1 MLSPQIQRF
10 NQIPRHVLLGAPTP
24 VEPLS
29 RLAAKLSAAP
39 NLFIKRDDFATYL
52 VGGNK
57 VRKLEYTMADIL
69 SKRAT
74 AVVTIG
80 SVQSNHARITAMVAR
95 RLGLKCYLVLNGERP
110 DRPTGNALITKILGI
125 DVVSV
130 ASRQDRVPAMDELAR
145 DLERRGE
152 KVAKVPLGASDEV
165 GSFGLTSGFAELI
178 EQERALGI
186 RFDAIFI
193 GTSSGGTQAGLEVGK
208 RLFDR
213 PGLRIIGVSPDDP
226 AAVIRTAV
234 TTVAAAM
241 AERLGLADGFG
252 PGSVEVDESQI
263 GAGYGIPTAASE
275 EAARLFSGTE
285 GVVLDPVYTSKVAA
299 ALIDDCRQGRL
310 TGGQNILFW
319 HTGGLIG
326 LFS

>member
-1 MLSPQIQRF
+1 MHNPQIQRF
-10 NQIPRHVLLGAPTP
+10 RQIPRYGLLGAPTP
-24 VEPLS
+24 IEPLS
-29 RLAAKLSAAP
+29 RLAVELAAAP
-39 NLFIKRDDFATYL
+39 NLYIKRDDFTTYL

-69 SKRAT
+69 RRRAT

-80 SVQSNHARITAMVAR
+80 SIQSNHARITAMVSR
-95 RLGLKCYLVLNGERP
+95 RLGLKCYLVLNGEGP
-110 DRPTGNALITKILGI
+110 DRPTGNALITKLLGI
-125 DVVSV
+125 EVVPV

-165 GSFGLTSGFAELI
+165 GSFGLTAGFAELI
-178 EQERALGI
+178 EQEQALGL
-186 RFDAIFI
+186 RFDTILI

-226 AAVIRTAV
+226 AAGIRSSV
-234 TTVAAAM
+234 TTVADAM
-241 AERLGLADGFG
+241 SERLGLADGFD
-252 PGSVEVDESQI
+252 PGSIEIDESQI
-263 GAGYGIPTAASE
+263 GGGYGVPTAASE
-275 EAARLFSGTE
+275 EAACLFSKTE
-285 GVVLDPVYTSKVAA
+285 GVLLDPVYTSKVAA
-299 ALIDDCRQGRL
+299 ALIDDCRRGCFP
-310 TGGQNILFW
+310 GGHNVLFW

-326 LFS
+326 LFC